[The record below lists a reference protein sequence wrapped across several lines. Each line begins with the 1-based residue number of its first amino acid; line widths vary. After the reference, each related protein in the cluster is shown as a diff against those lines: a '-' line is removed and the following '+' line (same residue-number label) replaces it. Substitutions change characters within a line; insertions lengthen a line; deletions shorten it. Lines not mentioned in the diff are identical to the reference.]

1 MVGNG
6 CAAGQLYE
14 VSKFQEIQSAE
25 SAQFAKEV
33 ALESSSEHG
42 VSGPTAA
49 QHARPCIESLAVE
62 STAADPQVEAA
73 ANCKLVSRYCDWSSA
88 FDLLLFISS
97 KTVLVIKKVNEPL
110 TGGTAFRRRRLATR
124 ARSDNRRLSINRSNL
139 AGSGS

>member
-1 MVGNG
+1 MVVLLG
-6 CAAGQLYE
+6 
-14 VSKFQEIQSAE
+14 SFMMFQS
-25 SAQFAKEV
+25 FRK
-33 ALESSSEHG
+33 SSLLTLHSLQRKWLWSHHHG

-73 ANCKLVSRYCDWSSA
+73 ANCELVSRYCDWSSA

-97 KTVLVIKKVNEPL
+97 KTVLVIKKVNEAL